1 MDIKALVAFAA
12 LFLSAQANANF
23 ITNGDFQTC
32 DFSAWSLDSDGFG
45 APADTSDFAI
55 VDNAGQCS
63 AQLSTNNL
71 IPDGIS
77 NSLFTQLNLSGVAN
91 GTKLDLSFDWLF
103 SGFDL
108 QSDDFSDAFFV
119 LLNNGIDVETLLFGY
134 EGGSGTFSTQID
146 STYDGYYLE
155 FMLAPGYNIESFS
168 STFTFDNVSLTES
181 ADVPAPQT
189 SLLLALGLGVLA
201 LRRMHVAK

>member
-32 DFSAWSLDSDGFG
+32 DFSGWSLDSDGVG

-91 GTKLDLSFDWLF
+91 GKKLDLSFDWLF

-155 FMLAPGYNIESFS
+155 FMLEPGYNIESFS
-168 STFTFDNVSLTES
+168 STFTFDNVSLTKS

-189 SLLLALGLGVLA
+189 SLLLALGLGVVA
-201 LRRMHVAK
+201 FRRKHVAK